1 MEDTHE
7 TRGPGIL
14 SRLLAAIVLAV
25 AAWFLFKVV
34 IGVIVGIAWIAAVVV
49 AVIAVLWAVRTL
61 F

>member
-1 MEDTHE
+1 MEDTRD

-14 SRLLAAIVLAV
+14 ARLLAAIVLAV
-25 AAWFLFKVV
+25 AAWSLFKVV